1 MIYLVKVKIRIP
13 KKLLLSPKGKQFKTE
28 FLDIAAK
35 QGEELLSKNTPKHS
49 GKGANSYHIISSG
62 DSREIRNDTYYLN
75 PWVNDGTGIYG
86 PRHAR
91 IKPVHARY
99 LHFTYRGQEVFAK
112 SVAGQPGK
120 HFVERSVTE
129 IVRSLD
135 SASVIAARR
144 VFG

>member
-1 MIYLVKVKIRIP
+1 MIYLVKVRIIL
-13 KKLLLSPKGKQFKTE
+13 KNRLLLSPKGEQFKNE

-35 QGEELLSKNTPKHS
+35 QGEELLSKNTPKHT

-91 IKPVHARY
+91 ITPKHAQF
-99 LHFTYRGQEVFAK
+99 LHFTYRGQEVFAR

-120 HFVERSVTE
+120 HFVERSVAE
-129 IVRSLD
+129 IVRSLE

>member
-1 MIYLVKVKIRIP
+1 MVKVKIRVD
-13 KKLLLSPKGKQFKTE
+13 KSRLQLRMKGKQFKKE
-28 FLDIAAK
+28 FLDVSSK
-35 QGEELLSKNTPKHS
+35 QGRELLSKNTPKDS
-49 GKGANSYHIISSG
+49 GKGANSYKIISSEN
-62 DSREIRNDTYYLN
+62 SREIRNDTHYLN

-91 IKPVHARY
+91 ITPKRAKFLR
-99 LHFTYRGQEVFAK
+99 FKYRGDIVFAK
-112 SVAGQPGK
+112 SVKGQPGK

-135 SASVIAARR
+135 SASVIAGRR